1 MVSGGTMYLITTHD
15 ENVAGQ
21 PCAAVA
27 GYTLCRWFA
36 YSSTDMVNWTDH
48 GTVASWSTFSWA
60 ADAAWA
66 PQAIPRNGKFYLYAP
81 LNNKSG
87 ATVIGVGVSSSPIG
101 PYQDAIG
108 QPLVAAGCSGG
119 TGDIDPTVFIDDD
132 GQAYLYFGRSVPGY
146 VKLNSDMV
154 SYSGGIQCPTD
165 STQTFG
171 SAPAGGGFPTQYE
184 EGPWIMKHGGEY
196 YLAYA
201 ANGIPEDI
209 SYSRATAPGGPFT
222 YGGTIMKAAGASF
235 TNHTGIIEFKGH
247 SYFFYHDGALKK
259 GGSVPANGDGYH
271 RSVCL
276 EEFTYNADGSF
287 PTITTTTDGPQPIAN
302 LNPFLQTEAET
313 IALESG
319 VQTEVTS
326 DTGGGMDVTNIQNG
340 DYIKVKSVDF
350 GIGANSFSAR
360 VASSTS
366 GGNIELHLDSV
377 TGTTIGTCAVTGTGG
392 AQTWRT
398 LTSCAVTG
406 ATGVHDL
413 FVRFTGGSGDLFN
426 VNWWKFDG
434 PGAAAASDAGAVDGS
449 APDGDTEGVDGGLS
463 SAGDTSGGSSSGNG
477 GALSGSSSG
486 NGGSGTPGADG
497 SSNGAST
504 TRGESATNRGGC
516 SCRAA
521 ADRRAG
527 ASALWPLVALVALRR
542 RGRVRSSTLDATATM
557 PLDRGGRTAVGA
569 GHLPAV
575 HRGYES

>member
-36 YSSTDMVNWTDH
+36 YSSTDMANWTDH
-48 GTVASWSTFSWA
+48 GTIASFGTFSWA
-60 ADAAWA
+60 VSAAWA
-66 PQAIPRNGKFYLYAP
+66 PQAISRSGKFYLYAP

-87 ATVIGVGVSSSPIG
+87 ATVIGVGVSTSPIG

-108 QPLVAAGCSGG
+108 HPLVTAGCSGG
-119 TGDIDPTVFIDDD
+119 TGDIDPTVFVDDD

-171 SAPAGGGFPTQYE
+171 PAPSGGGFPTQYE
-184 EGPWIMKHGGEY
+184 EGPWIMKHAGEY

-209 SYSRATAPGGPFT
+209 SYSRATTPVGPFT
-222 YGGTIMKAAGASF
+222 YGGMIMKAAGASF
-235 TNHTGIIEFKGH
+235 TNHTGIIDFGGH
-247 SYFFYHDGALKK
+247 SYFFYHDGALQK

-276 EEFTYNADGSF
+276 EEFTYKADGSF
-287 PTITTTTDGPQPIAN
+287 PTITATTGGPQPIAH

-313 IALESG
+313 IAWESG

-340 DYIKVKSVDF
+340 DYTKVASVDF
-350 GIGANSFSAR
+350 GTGATSFSAR
-360 VASSTS
+360 VASSTN
-366 GGNIELHLDSV
+366 GGSIELHLDDLTSSS
-377 TGTTIGTCAVTGTGG
+377 IGACAVMGTGG

-413 FVRFTGGSGDLFN
+413 FLRFTGGSGDLFN

-434 PGAAAASDAGAVDGS
+434 PGANDPSDAGAVDGS
-449 APDGDTEGVDGGLS
+449 PSDGDTEGVDSGLS
-463 SAGDTSGGSSSGNG
+463 SAGGTSGGSSSGNG

-486 NGGSGTPGADG
+486 NGESGASGAGS

-504 TRGESATNRGGC
+504 TGNVSAGNGGGC
-516 SCRAA
+516 SCRVA
-521 ADRRAG
+521 ADRRVS
-527 ASALWPLVALVALRR
+527 ASDVLPLMALGALRWR
-542 RGRVRSSTLDATATM
+542 RRVRRYK
-557 PLDRGGRTAVGA
+557 P
-569 GHLPAV
+569 
-575 HRGYES
+575 